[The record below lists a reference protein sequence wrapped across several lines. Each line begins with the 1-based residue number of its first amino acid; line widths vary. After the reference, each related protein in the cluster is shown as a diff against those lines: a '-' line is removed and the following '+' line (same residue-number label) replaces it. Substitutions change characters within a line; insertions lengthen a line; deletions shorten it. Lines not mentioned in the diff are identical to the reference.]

1 MMNIIRSLGLGKDKM
16 PYKFIEGLTT
26 ADVAFEAKGK
36 ILNELFE
43 SAAMALFDIMANPKK
58 VEKKIIK
65 KFSLEENSLENLI
78 FKFLDEII
86 FFKDSDALVFNSS
99 KVEIKENDKIKLTA
113 TLYGDRIDYKKQELR
128 VDPKAVTMHKFEVKK
143 DKNGYVARVIV
154 DI

>member
-1 MMNIIRSLGLGKDKM
+1 M

-36 ILNELFE
+36 TLKGLFE
-43 SAAMALFDIMANPKK
+43 SAALDMLDIMANPKK

-65 KFSLEENSLENLI
+65 KFSLEEANLENLM

-99 KVEIKENDKIKLTA
+99 KVNVKQNKNLKLTA
-113 TLYGDRIDYKKQELR
+113 TLYGDRIDYKKQELK

-143 DKNGYVARVIV
+143 DKQGYFARVIV

>member
-1 MMNIIRSLGLGKDKM
+1 M

-36 ILNELFE
+36 TLNGLFE

-65 KFSLEENSLENLI
+65 KFSLEENKLEDLM

-99 KVEIKENDKIKLTA
+99 KVEVKQNKNLKLTA
-113 TLYGDRIDYKKQELR
+113 TLHGDRIDYKKQELK

-143 DKNGYVARVIV
+143 EKGNYVARVVV

>member
-1 MMNIIRSLGLGKDKM
+1 M

-36 ILNELFE
+36 NLSELFE
-43 SAAMALFDIMANPKK
+43 SAALAMFDIMANPKK

-65 KFSLEENSLENLI
+65 KFSLEENNLENLM

-99 KVEIKENDKIKLTA
+99 EVDVKEGKKLKLTA
-113 TLYGDRIDYKKQELR
+113 TLYGDRIDYKKQELK
-128 VDPKAVTMHKFEVKK
+128 VDPKAITMHKFEVKK
-143 DKNGYVARVIV
+143 EKKGYVARVVV

>member
-1 MMNIIRSLGLGKDKM
+1 M

-26 ADVAFEAKGK
+26 ADVAFDAKGK
-36 ILNELFE
+36 NLNELFE

-65 KFSLEENSLENLI
+65 KFSLEENSLENLM

-86 FFKDSDALVFNSS
+86 FFKDSDSLVFNSS
-99 KVEIKENDKIKLTA
+99 KVEVKQNKNLKLTA
-113 TLYGDRIDYKKQELR
+113 TLYGDRIDYKKQELK

-143 DKNGYVARVIV
+143 EKENYVARVVV

>member
-1 MMNIIRSLGLGKDKM
+1 M

-36 ILNELFE
+36 TLNELFE

-65 KFSLEENSLENLI
+65 KFSLEENKLEDLM

-99 KVEIKENDKIKLTA
+99 KVGIKQNKNLKLTA
-113 TLYGDRIDYKKQELR
+113 TLYGDKIDYKKQELK

-143 DKNGYVARVIV
+143 EKGSYIARVIV

>member
-1 MMNIIRSLGLGKDKM
+1 M

-36 ILNELFE
+36 TLKQLFE
-43 SAAMALFDIMANPKK
+43 SAALAMFDIMANPKK
-58 VEKKIIK
+58 VGKKIIK
-65 KFSLEENSLENLI
+65 KFSLEEDNLENLM

-99 KVEIKENDKIKLTA
+99 EVIVKEGIKLKLTA
-113 TLYGDRIDYKKQELR
+113 TLYGDRIDYKKQELK

-143 DKNGYVARVIV
+143 EKGDYIARVVV

>member
-1 MMNIIRSLGLGKDKM
+1 M

-36 ILNELFE
+36 TLKELFE
-43 SAAMALFDIMANPKK
+43 SAAIALFDIMANPKK
-58 VEKKIIK
+58 VKKKMIK
-65 KFSLEENSLENLI
+65 KFSLEEKSLEDLM

-86 FFKDSDALVFNSS
+86 FFKDSGALVFNSCE
-99 KVEIKENDKIKLTA
+99 VEIRENKRLKLTA
-113 TLYGDRIDYKKQELR
+113 SLFGDRINYKKQELK

-143 DKNGYVARVIV
+143 EKGNYVARVII

>member
-1 MMNIIRSLGLGKDKM
+1 M

-36 ILNELFE
+36 TLSELFE
-43 SAAMALFDIMANPKK
+43 SAAMALFDVMANPKK
-58 VEKKIIK
+58 VKKKIIK
-65 KFSLEENSLENLI
+65 KFSLEEKNIENLM

-86 FFKDSDALVFNSS
+86 FFKDSDALVFSS
-99 KVEIKENDKIKLTA
+99 CDVDVKEKDEKFSLIAALH
-113 TLYGDRIDYKKQELR
+113 GDMIDYKKQELK

-143 DKNGYVARVIV
+143 GKDGYYARVVV

>member
-1 MMNIIRSLGLGKDKM
+1 M

-26 ADVAFEAKGK
+26 ADIAFEAKGK
-36 ILNELFE
+36 TLKELFE
-43 SAAMALFDIMANPKK
+43 SAAMALFDIMANPAK
-58 VEKKIIK
+58 VGKKIIK
-65 KFSLEENSLENLI
+65 KFSLEENSLENLM

-99 KVEIKENDKIKLTA
+99 EVNAAEKNERFFLTA
-113 TLYGDRIDYKKQELR
+113 TLHGDRIDYKKQELK

-143 DKNGYVARVIV
+143 VKEGYIARVVV

>member
-1 MMNIIRSLGLGKDKM
+1 M

-36 ILNELFE
+36 NLSELFE
-43 SAAMALFDIMANPKK
+43 SAALAMFDIMANPKK

-65 KFSLEENSLENLI
+65 KFSLEENNIENLM

-99 KVEIKENDKIKLTA
+99 EVDVKEGKKLKLTA
-113 TLYGDRIDYKKQELR
+113 TLYGDRIDYKKQELK
-128 VDPKAVTMHKFEVKK
+128 VDPKAITMHKFEVKK
-143 DKNGYVARVIV
+143 EKKGYVARVVV

>member
-1 MMNIIRSLGLGKDKM
+1 M

-36 ILNELFE
+36 TLKQLFE
-43 SAAMALFDIMANPKK
+43 SAALAMFDIMANPKK
-58 VEKKIIK
+58 VEKKIIR
-65 KFSLEENSLENLI
+65 KFSLEGKSLEDLM

-86 FFKDSDALVFNSS
+86 FFKDSDALVFNSC
-99 KVEIKENDKIKLTA
+99 KVEIRENKRLKLTA
-113 TLYGDRIDYKKQELR
+113 SLFGDRIDYKKQELN

-143 DKNGYVARVIV
+143 EKGNYVARVVV

>member
-1 MMNIIRSLGLGKDKM
+1 M

-36 ILNELFE
+36 TLKELFE
-43 SAAMALFDIMANPKK
+43 SAAMALFDIMANPDK
-58 VEKKIIK
+58 VGKKIIK
-65 KFSLEENSLENLI
+65 KFSLEENKLEDLM

-99 KVEIKENDKIKLTA
+99 KVEVKQNKNLKLTA
-113 TLYGDRIDYKKQELR
+113 TLYGDRIDYKKQELK

-143 DKNGYVARVIV
+143 EKGNYTARVIV

>member
-1 MMNIIRSLGLGKDKM
+1 M

-36 ILNELFE
+36 TLKGLFE
-43 SAAMALFDIMANPKK
+43 SAALAMFDIMANPKK

-65 KFSLEENSLENLI
+65 KFSLEEANLENLM

-99 KVEIKENDKIKLTA
+99 KVNVKQNKNLKLTA
-113 TLYGDRIDYKKQELR
+113 TLYGDRIDYKKQELK

-143 DKNGYVARVIV
+143 DKQGYFARVIV

>member
-1 MMNIIRSLGLGKDKM
+1 M

-26 ADVAFEAKGK
+26 ADVAFEAKGRT
-36 ILNELFE
+36 LSELFE

-58 VEKKIIK
+58 VKKKIIK
-65 KFSLEENSLENLI
+65 KFGLEEKNLEDLM

-99 KVEIKENDKIKLTA
+99 KVDVKQNKNLKLTA
-113 TLYGDRIDYKKQELR
+113 ALYGDKIDYKKQELK

-143 DKNGYVARVIV
+143 EKGNYFARVIV